1 MQLHT
6 QGNEPGLEAKQVS
19 WKALP
24 IIRPHNHNTRSRFIT
39 NTFKYKELLI
49 TWTTSTR
56 PGYPT
61 PLAIPFQAARE
72 PIKVLGKRGVTILTM
87 LPCHFTCISKSNS
100 GYVRSAFVTV
110 LIAISCALASGH
122 EPAKPDADAQSGM
135 RIGAPPAGLW
145 TEHLF
150 IFWM

>member
-1 MQLHT
+1 MEIAPNH
-6 QGNEPGLEAKQVS
+6 P
-19 WKALP
+19 
-24 IIRPHNHNTRSRFIT
+24 PHNHNTRSRFIT

-49 TWTTSTR
+49 TWATSTR

-72 PIKVLGKRGVTILTM
+72 PIKVFGKRGVTILTI
-87 LPCHFTCISKSNS
+87 LPYHLTCISKSNS

-122 EPAKPDADAQSGM
+122 EPARPDADAQK
-135 RIGAPPAGLW
+135 
-145 TEHLF
+145 
-150 IFWM
+150 